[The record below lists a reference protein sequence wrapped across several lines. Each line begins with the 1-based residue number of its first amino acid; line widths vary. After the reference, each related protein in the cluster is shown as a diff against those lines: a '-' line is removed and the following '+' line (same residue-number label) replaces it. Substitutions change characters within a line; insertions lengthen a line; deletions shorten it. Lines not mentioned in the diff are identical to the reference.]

1 MIAGRA
7 GDNARVMTPAAF
19 RLAIPLLA
27 ALVAAC
33 TPFESLWK
41 KPKAGE
47 KPAAEAPEPPPLP
60 LGEATHRFFV
70 APDQDVVG
78 QVQVTVAKHEDTF
91 ADIARRFN
99 VGYTELVRANPGV
112 DPWLPGE
119 GTEIVLP
126 TEFILPDAPRE
137 GLVLNLAQMRLYYY
151 PKPKKDAP
159 KDGPVE
165 VVTHPIGIGKVGW
178 ATPEGTTKVVSHV
191 KDPTWTPPV
200 SVRKEHAK
208 EGDIL
213 PPTVPP
219 GPENPLGRHMMRL
232 GWPSYLIHGTNKPPA
247 VGMRASAGCVRLYPE
262 DIAQIFEAV
271 PDGTKVT
278 VVNQP
283 FLLGWQ
289 GDRLLRAG
297 LRAARR
303 RQARLVRRAEGAAAE
318 AQEAEVAALEEGRG
332 ARGGDRLG
340 GGCRPPR
347 RSRAASR
354 SRSGRARAATWRRS
368 SRPPR
373 GCATPCPSA
382 RPGTGSRTST
392 PATRASRSPTRNG
405 HDGKHG
411 ELKGTFTFVAKP
423 TKVNVAS

>member
-1 MIAGRA
+1 MAAGRGAREDLVKGARA
-7 GDNARVMTPAAF
+7 GDNARTMRFRAF

-41 KPKAGE
+41 KPKAGQE
-47 KPAAEAPEPPPLP
+47 AAAEAAEPPPLP
-60 LGEATHRFFV
+60 LAEATHRFLV

-78 QVQVTVAKHEDTF
+78 GVQLTVARHEDTF

-99 VGYTELVRANPGV
+99 VGYTELVRANPKV

-137 GLVLNLAQMRLYYY
+137 GLVLNLAQMRLYYF
-151 PKPKKDAP
+151 PKPEKGAP
-159 KDGPVE
+159 KDGPIE

-191 KDPTWTPPV
+191 KDPTWTPPL
-200 SVRKEHAK
+200 SVRKEHEK
-208 EGDIL
+208 DGDIL
-213 PPTVPP
+213 PATVPP

-262 DIAQIFEAV
+262 DIALIFEAV

-283 FLLGWQ
+283 VLLGWH
-289 GDRLLRAG
+289 GDRLMVQAYEPLVDDKRDWADVPKTLRKNLKKPKSA
-297 LRAARR
+297 LWKKVADHDEAIDWE
-303 RQARLVRRAEGAAAE
+303 AVAAAAKE
-318 AQEAEVAALEEGRG
+318 PSGIALAVGPGDGR
-332 ARGGDRLG
+332 DL
-340 GGCRPPR
+340 
-347 RSRAASR
+347 
-354 SRSGRARAATWRRS
+354 AATIASAPKVRNALPQGATWNGVEDQYAGD
-368 SRPPR
+368 PR
-373 GCATPCPSA
+373 
-382 RPGTGSRTST
+382 
-392 PATRASRSPTRNG
+392 
-405 HDGKHG
+405 
-411 ELKGTFTFVAKP
+411 FAKP
-423 TKVNVAS
+423 EQPESAQASSGGQ

>member
-47 KPAAEAPEPPPLP
+47 KPAAVAPEPPPLP

-70 APDQDVVG
+70 SPGQDVVG

-99 VGYTELVRANPGV
+99 VGYAELVRANPGV

-119 GTEIVLP
+119 GTQIVLP

-151 PKPKKDAP
+151 PPPKKDAA
-159 KDGPVE
+159 KDAPVE

-208 EGDIL
+208 DGDIL

-271 PDGTKVT
+271 PDGAKVT

-283 FLLGWQ
+283 VLLGWQ
-289 GDRLLRAG
+289 GDRLLVQAYEPLVDDKRDWSDVSKA
-297 LRAARR
+297 LRQKAKKPKSPLWKKVAENEDAIDWEAVAA
-303 RQARLVRRAEGAAAE
+303 AAAE
-318 AQEAEVAALEEGRG
+318 PRGIAFAVGPGPGRDLAATVAAAPKVRNAIPAG
-332 ARGGDRLG
+332 
-340 GGCRPPR
+340 
-347 RSRAASR
+347 
-354 SRSGRARAATWRRS
+354 ATWNGVDDQYAGD
-368 SRPPR
+368 PR
-373 GCATPCPSA
+373 
-382 RPGTGSRTST
+382 
-392 PATRASRSPTRNG
+392 
-405 HDGKHG
+405 
-411 ELKGTFTFVAKP
+411 FAKP
-423 TKVNVAS
+423 DEEQDATASTGN

>member
-1 MIAGRA
+1 MSRSAL
-7 GDNARVMTPAAF
+7 
-19 RLAIPLLA
+19 RLAIPVLA

-41 KPKAGE
+41 KPRSVPG
-47 KPAAEAPEPPPLP
+47 PAAEAEAAPPLP
-60 LGEATHRFFV
+60 MGEATHRFFV

-78 QVQVTVAKHEDTF
+78 RLQVTVSRKEDTF

-119 GTEIVLP
+119 GTQIVLP

-137 GLVLNLAQMRLYYY
+137 GIVLNLAQMRLYYF
-151 PKPKKDAP
+151 PKPKKE
-159 KDGPVE
+159 GPVE

-208 EGDIL
+208 DGDIL

-219 GPENPLGRHMMRL
+219 GPDNPLGRHMMRL
-232 GWPSYLIHGTNKPPA
+232 GWPSYLMHGTNKPPA

-262 DIAQIFEAV
+262 DIALLFDAV

-283 FLLGWQ
+283 VLLGWR
-289 GDRLLRAG
+289 GSTLLVQAYEPLVDDKRDWSDVPKTMRAK
-297 LRAARR
+297 LRKPKSPLWKKVAEHDKAIDWE
-303 RQARLVRRAEGAAAE
+303 AVRAAAAE
-318 AQEAEVAALEEGRG
+318 
-332 ARGGDRLG
+332 
-340 GGCRPPR
+340 
-347 RSRAASR
+347 
-354 SRSGRARAATWRRS
+354 
-368 SRPPR
+368 PR
-373 GCATPCPSA
+373 GIAFLVG
-382 RPGTGSRTST
+382 PGTGRDLA
-392 PATRASRSPTRNG
+392 ATIAQAPRVRNAIPVG
-405 HDGKHG
+405 ATWNGVEDQYAGDPK
-411 ELKGTFTFVAKP
+411 FAKP
-423 TKVNVAS
+423 AEGEGSKASAGP

>member
-1 MIAGRA
+1 MIRRPA
-7 GDNARVMTPAAF
+7 GDNARAMTRPAL

-41 KPKAGE
+41 KAPKQPP
-47 KPAAEAPEPPPLP
+47 PAAVPAPPPELP
-60 LGEATHRFFV
+60 LAEATHRFFI

-78 QVQVTVAKHEDTF
+78 KVQVTVSRKEDTF

-99 VGYTELVRANPGV
+99 VGYTELVRANPKV

-137 GLVLNLAQMRLYYY
+137 GIVLNLAQMRLYYF
-151 PKPKKDAP
+151 PKPK

-191 KDPTWTPPV
+191 KDPVWTPPV

-208 EGDIL
+208 DGDIL
-213 PPTVPP
+213 PATVPP
-219 GPENPLGRHMMRL
+219 GPDNPLGRHMMRL
-232 GWPSYLIHGTNKPPA
+232 GWPSYLMHGTNKPPA

-262 DIAQIFEAV
+262 DIALIYEAV

-283 FLLGWQ
+283 VLLGWH
-289 GDRLLRAG
+289 GDRLLVQAYEPLVDDKRDWSDVPKMMKKN
-297 LRAARR
+297 LRKPKSPLWKKVAEHDEAIDWEAV
-303 RQARLVRRAEGAAAE
+303 QAAAAE
-318 AQEAEVAALEEGRG
+318 PRGIAFSVGPGPTGELAEAIAKA
-332 ARGGDRLG
+332 
-340 GGCRPPR
+340 PR
-347 RSRAASR
+347 VRNAIPT
-354 SRSGRARAATWRRS
+354 GATWNGVEDQYAGD
-368 SRPPR
+368 PKF
-373 GCATPCPSA
+373 A
-382 RPGTGSRTST
+382 RPADKDASKASSGS
-392 PATRASRSPTRNG
+392 
-405 HDGKHG
+405 
-411 ELKGTFTFVAKP
+411 
-423 TKVNVAS
+423 

>member
-1 MIAGRA
+1 MIRGVP
-7 GDNARVMTPAAF
+7 GDNARAMNRPAL

-41 KPKAGE
+41 KPPRAERK
-47 KPAAEAPEPPPLP
+47 AAEAAPAPELP

-78 QVQVTVAKHEDTF
+78 RLQSTVAKHEDTF

-119 GTEIVLP
+119 GTRIVLP

-151 PKPKKDAP
+151 PEPKEE
-159 KDGPVE
+159 GPVE
-165 VVTHPIGIGKVGW
+165 VITHPIGIGKVGW
-178 ATPEGTTKVVSHV
+178 ATPEGATKVTSHV

-219 GPENPLGRHMMRL
+219 GPDNPLGRHMMRL

-262 DIAQIFEAV
+262 DIALLYEAV

-283 FLLGWQ
+283 VLLGWH
-289 GDRLLRAG
+289 GDRLLVQAYQPLEDDKRDWSDVTRA
-297 LRAARR
+297 LRQKMKKPKSPLWKKVALHDEAIDWE
-303 RQARLVRRAEGAAAE
+303 AVRAAAAE
-318 AQEAEVAALEEGRG
+318 PRG
-332 ARGGDRLG
+332 IAHAVGPG
-340 GGCRPPR
+340 PR
-347 RSRAASR
+347 RDLGPMIEEAPRVRNAIPV
-354 SRSGRARAATWRRS
+354 GATWNGVEDQYAGD
-368 SRPPR
+368 PR
-373 GCATPCPSA
+373 
-382 RPGTGSRTST
+382 
-392 PATRASRSPTRNG
+392 
-405 HDGKHG
+405 
-411 ELKGTFTFVAKP
+411 FAKP
-423 TKVNVAS
+423 ADDGPKASAGS

>member
-1 MIAGRA
+1 MATRRGAREDLVNAGRA
-7 GDNARVMTPAAF
+7 GDNARAMHRPALRTRDPAARGARR
-19 RLAIPLLA
+19 RLHAVRV
-27 ALVAAC
+27 ALEEAEGRRAD
-33 TPFESLWK
+33 P
-41 KPKAGE
+41 PPRR
-47 KPAAEAPEPPPLP
+47 PAPPPLP
-60 LGEATHRFFV
+60 LAEATHRFLV
-70 APDQDVVG
+70 KPDQDVVG

-119 GTEIVLP
+119 GTAIVLP

-151 PKPKKDAP
+151 PQPKKDAP
-159 KDGPVE
+159 KDGAVE

-178 ATPEGTTKVVSHV
+178 ATPEGSTKVVSHV

-219 GPENPLGRHMMRL
+219 GPDNPLGRHMMRL

-262 DIAQIFEAV
+262 DIALIFEAV

-283 FLLGWQ
+283 CPA
-289 GDRLLRAG
+289 RLAGRPPAGAG
-297 LRAARR
+297 L
-303 RQARLVRRAEGAAAE
+303 
-318 AQEAEVAALEEGRG
+318 
-332 ARGGDRLG
+332 
-340 GGCRPPR
+340 
-347 RSRAASR
+347 
-354 SRSGRARAATWRRS
+354 
-368 SRPPR
+368 
-373 GCATPCPSA
+373 
-382 RPGTGSRTST
+382 
-392 PATRASRSPTRNG
+392 
-405 HDGKHG
+405 
-411 ELKGTFTFVAKP
+411 
-423 TKVNVAS
+423 